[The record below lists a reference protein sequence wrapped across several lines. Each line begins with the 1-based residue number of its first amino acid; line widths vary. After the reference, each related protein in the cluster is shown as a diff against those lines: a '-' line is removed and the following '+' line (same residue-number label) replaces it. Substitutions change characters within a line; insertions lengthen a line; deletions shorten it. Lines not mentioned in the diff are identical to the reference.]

1 VTLSGL
7 NKIPVPH
14 KHFSHL
20 FNAYIRY
27 LQIRTGRTGNLFE
40 RPFKRKLIDNE
51 EYLKSAVLYIHNNP
65 VHHSFCSHPLEYPWT
80 SYFTSI
86 SNKPTKLKRDEV
98 IKLFNKKENFKQ
110 QHNQK
115 IDIVQIEKC
124 LKSHLRICMILI
136 CQILTLKGLTT
147 LSGRGRQTLSA
158 CAAPDNVNIIDDNVD
173 ESTRQW

>member
-1 VTLSGL
+1 ML
-7 NKIPVPH
+7 NPTTSV
-14 KHFSHL
+14 
-20 FNAYIRY
+20 FNAYSRY

-98 IKLFNKKENFKQ
+98 IKLFNNKENFEQ

-115 IDIVQIEKC
+115 IDIVQIEKW
-124 LKSHLRICMILI
+124 LEIAPSNLHDFD
-136 CQILTLKGLTT
+136 
-147 LSGRGRQTLSA
+147 LSNFDAERSNDAVRSGEADVVSVRSSRQ
-158 CAAPDNVNIIDDNVD
+158 
-173 ESTRQW
+173 RQYNR